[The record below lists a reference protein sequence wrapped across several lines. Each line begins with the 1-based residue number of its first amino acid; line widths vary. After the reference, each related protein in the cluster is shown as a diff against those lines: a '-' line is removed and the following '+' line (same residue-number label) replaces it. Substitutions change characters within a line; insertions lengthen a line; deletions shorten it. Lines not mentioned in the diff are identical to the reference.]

1 MECKIITR
9 KIVCSAIFVAFA
21 LFLCS
26 AWAADPATR
35 PGSFLKMLR
44 DKRGLS
50 VAGTLPVKSAH
61 KKKTGTMPDAGKAAS
76 KKGTGE
82 TSGQGA
88 GTEVKLTSIDFNNVD
103 LAVFVKFISD
113 LTGKNFV
120 LDRGIRDKVTV
131 ICPSKIPV
139 DEAYRVFE
147 SVLEVYGYT
156 TVEAGDVIKIVKAS
170 AARSKNVKTG
180 IVKVGD
186 KPEDKI
192 VTQIIPLKYADANEV
207 KNLLIPLISK
217 DSVLLAYEST
227 NMLIV
232 TDVYSNIKRLL
243 KIIETID
250 VTGIGRQISVIP
262 LEYAD
267 ASKMVP
273 ILEAM
278 FPEAIEKRTRPV
290 KQSMAAGTGKVRL
303 IADDRANAVIM
314 MASEAE
320 TAKIK
325 KLITILDRKVQK
337 GKERIHVYYLKNAD
351 AEELA
356 KVLQMLPEKETG
368 QRNSPKKSS
377 PVLSK
382 SISVIADSATNSLI
396 IMAERD
402 DYLVLR
408 EIIKKLDI
416 PRSMVY
422 IECLIAEVNVTKSFE
437 LGAEWVAGDRMSYRG
452 YDGAYGVG
460 FGGGSDSG
468 FSNFTQMAA
477 GVFPSGFSV
486 GAMAEPIIVG
496 GIEYPNLGAVIRAFK
511 KDKNVHILST
521 PQIMTTDNEEA
532 TITVGKNIPYLTR
545 IGTTSSSETYSNYE
559 YKDVGIS
566 LKIKPQ
572 INENRLIRMDIAQEL
587 TKLDQLTTISLDRP
601 ATLKRSITTN
611 VIVHDGQTIVIGG
624 LIDDSLSSVEYRIP
638 CLGDIPVL
646 GWLFKSLSDSNEK
659 TNLFVFLTPH
669 VIKTVREANDIYRQ
683 KRDDFNS
690 IREDSFNLYHDGDSE
705 NSRERVI
712 ELPEPR
718 QDIPSDRS
726 GEGEREPASLAGDVL
741 VSPDVEAKGRDGE
754 TGDSAAVSPE
764 NGSGRNIN
772 RTPVQQETTAG
783 KDEGT
788 GKSQGGRGDA
798 GKVDQGGADVAPP
811 VSETKADDTRL

>member
-88 GTEVKLTSIDFNNVD
+88 GTEGKLTSIDFNNVD

-170 AARSKNVKTG
+170 AARSKNV
-180 IVKVGD
+180 
-186 KPEDKI
+186 
-192 VTQIIPLKYADANEV
+192 
-207 KNLLIPLISK
+207 IPLISK

-232 TDVYSNIKRLL
+232 TDVYSNIRRLL

-496 GIEYPNLGAVIRAFK
+496 
-511 KDKNVHILST
+511 
-521 PQIMTTDNEEA
+521 
-532 TITVGKNIPYLTR
+532 
-545 IGTTSSSETYSNYE
+545 
-559 YKDVGIS
+559 
-566 LKIKPQ
+566 
-572 INENRLIRMDIAQEL
+572 
-587 TKLDQLTTISLDRP
+587 
-601 ATLKRSITTN
+601 
-611 VIVHDGQTIVIGG
+611 
-624 LIDDSLSSVEYRIP
+624 
-638 CLGDIPVL
+638 
-646 GWLFKSLSDSNEK
+646 
-659 TNLFVFLTPH
+659 
-669 VIKTVREANDIYRQ
+669 
-683 KRDDFNS
+683 
-690 IREDSFNLYHDGDSE
+690 
-705 NSRERVI
+705 
-712 ELPEPR
+712 
-718 QDIPSDRS
+718 
-726 GEGEREPASLAGDVL
+726 
-741 VSPDVEAKGRDGE
+741 
-754 TGDSAAVSPE
+754 
-764 NGSGRNIN
+764 
-772 RTPVQQETTAG
+772 
-783 KDEGT
+783 
-788 GKSQGGRGDA
+788 
-798 GKVDQGGADVAPP
+798 
-811 VSETKADDTRL
+811 